1 MGIGVGDAL
10 PEAKLVRMRAE
21 GPEVV
26 DLNEMAKGKIVVFAV
41 PGAFTPT
48 CHHAHM
54 PSFVRNADEIRANG
68 VDAIVCVSV
77 NDAFVMKMWAEST
90 GAEAA
95 GIHVLADA
103 DGSFTKAMGMSFDA
117 PPVGLMGRSLRYSMV
132 VENGTVTEFNPEVE
146 SGTCEISGG
155 DALVLSL
162 GKAS

>member
-10 PEAKLVRMRAE
+10 PEAKLVKMGAE

-54 PSFVRNADEIRANG
+54 PSFVRNADEIRSNG
-68 VDAIVCVSV
+68 IDDIVCVSV
-77 NDAFVMKMWAEST
+77 NDAFVMKMWAKET
-90 GAEAA
+90 GAEDA
-95 GIHVLADA
+95 GIHVLADG

-117 PPVGLMGRSLRYSMV
+117 APVGLMGRSMRYSMV
-132 VENGTVTEFNPEVE
+132 VEKGIVTEFNQEVE
-146 SGTCEISGG
+146 TGTCAISGG
-155 DALVLSL
+155 DAIVLSL
-162 GKAS
+162 GQNT